1 MSEHDPRTDQ
11 KWFTWASVVVAG
23 ALAFSLTFGL
33 LILPG
38 VQAPN
43 AGLDWWTAICRAV
56 GIAPGSPA
64 QPQPIADATAVPV
77 SEVEW
82 GPRTLQILR
91 SGDVSRGQEL
101 AEQVCT
107 ACHGERGMSITA
119 EYPRIAG
126 QTPEAIYKQLSDY
139 RSGARYHELMT
150 PPAQQLSPD
159 ELAAV
164 AAYFGRMRA
173 GPVLGTANI
182 SSSDPD
188 MVRLIHRGD
197 PARRLAPCQSC
208 HVNGSGGPPETPAI
222 AGQNRTYLERQLR
235 AFRDGTRQNDTYRR
249 MRDIAEELS
258 DEEIARLAAAYE
270 GTY

>member
-1 MSEHDPRTDQ
+1 MTEHDPRTDQ
-11 KWFTWASVVVAG
+11 RWFTWATVVVAG
-23 ALAFSLTFGL
+23 FLAFSLTFGL

-38 VQAPN
+38 AQAPN

-64 QPQPIADATAVPV
+64 QPQPVNVAMAAPV

-82 GPRTLQILR
+82 SPRTLAILN
-91 SGDVSRGQEL
+91 SGNVTRGREL
-101 AEQVCT
+101 AEQVCI
-107 ACHGERGMSITA
+107 ACHGERGMSISA
-119 EYPRIAG
+119 DYPRIAG

-139 RSGARYHELMT
+139 RTGARAHVLMT
-150 PPAQQLSPD
+150 PVAQQLTED

-164 AAYFGRMRA
+164 AAYFGRMRE
-173 GPVLGTANI
+173 GPVLGSATI
-182 SSSDPD
+182 SSADPE

-222 AGQNRTYLERQLR
+222 AGQNRAYLERQLR

-249 MRDIAEELS
+249 MRDITAELS
-258 DEEIARLAAAYE
+258 DEEIARLAATYE
-270 GTY
+270 GNY